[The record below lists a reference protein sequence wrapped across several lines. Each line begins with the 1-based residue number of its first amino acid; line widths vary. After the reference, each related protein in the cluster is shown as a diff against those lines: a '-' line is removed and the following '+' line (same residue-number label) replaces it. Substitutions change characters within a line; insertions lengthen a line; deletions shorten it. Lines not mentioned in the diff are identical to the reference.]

1 MLFFTYRNL
10 ETSKGDINM
19 KKIIA
24 VVLCFALLA
33 SIMAISASAVE
44 ASNTN
49 TSVTYISVFEDF
61 FNFDSIFEFFERVF
75 NLFGFTSN
83 LYEPE
88 VVM

>member
-1 MLFFTYRNL
+1 
-10 ETSKGDINM
+10 M

-24 VVLCFALLA
+24 VVLCFVLIA
-33 SIMAISASAVE
+33 SIFAISASAVE

-61 FNFDSIFEFFERVF
+61 FNFQSIFDFFERIL
-75 NLFGFTSN
+75 NIFGLTS
-83 LYEPE
+83 EMPE

>member
-1 MLFFTYRNL
+1 
-10 ETSKGDINM
+10 M

-24 VVLCFALLA
+24 VVLCFVLIA
-33 SIMAISASAVE
+33 SIFAISASALE

-61 FNFDSIFEFFERVF
+61 FNFQSIFDFFERVL
-75 NLFGFTSN
+75 NLFGLTS
-83 LYEPE
+83 EMPE